1 MRSLSIPISA
11 AAGLGVV
18 AVLAALAQT
27 PAKVAAVRKA
37 PAAHRLT
44 ASAAVAKATPKTE
57 KTATKPAAAPVTA
70 ADAQA
75 QQDMIDQYCVMCH
88 SEALK
93 TAGVV
98 LEGLHIAH
106 VGDNTATWERVLRK
120 FGSGQMPPPGMPRP
134 DEATSAKFTAWLEN
148 QLDANALAH
157 PDPGAPAI
165 HRLNRLEYGNTI
177 RDLLGLE
184 VNASALLPGDD
195 SGYGFDNIGD
205 VLSVSPVLLEKYMAA
220 ARKIAQTAVGA
231 NDIPAEETEF
241 LVPFGTPTDV
251 RVSDDLPLGSRGGYA
266 VHYNFPEDAEYV
278 IRVTMAQ
285 GNDRGSRIDTR
296 LTLKAGPQII
306 GVSYGKES
314 PMPEQTGA
322 AFGRGGPV
330 GAGAGPGGPP
340 QKLDLRLNDVR
351 VKLLDPV
358 AGGQRNVF
366 SISVLGP
373 YNPTGPG
380 DTPSRK
386 KIFVCHPA
394 APAQDEACARQIF
407 TNLTRRAY
415 RRPVTAADVSPLM
428 GFYQRARKDG
438 SFDKGIEA
446 GVRAVLVSPNFLFR
460 EERDPATAK
469 PGSVFRLGDY
479 ELASRL
485 SYFLWS
491 SMPDEELFKLAANGT
506 LHQPAV
512 LDQQVRR
519 MLADDKS
526 KSLVTSFAG
535 QWLFLR
541 NVESDKKDKDIFPE
555 YDQTLRDDFKK
566 ETEMF
571 FGSVLQNDGSVL
583 DLLRANY
590 TFLNQKLADF
600 YGVPNVYGP
609 AFRKVVL
616 DDVNRRG
623 LLGQGSLLAV
633 TSYPNRT
640 SVVQRGKWILENL
653 LGTPPPPPPPDV
665 PALKPHGSDGKMT
678 LRQAMEQHRAN
689 PTCAVC
695 HSRMDPIGFALENFN
710 AIGKWRVLDDTGAK
724 IDSSGTLPGGVAF
737 NGPAG
742 LTKLLVTDKKMEFI
756 NTFTTK
762 LMTYAL
768 GRGVES
774 YDEPVIRSITRD
786 AAKDDF
792 RMSSLILGI
801 VHSAPF
807 QMRKAAED
815 VTLASKRD

>member
-1 MRSLSIPISA
+1 MRSLSLPISA
-11 AAGLGVV
+11 AAGVGVV

-27 PAKVAAVRKA
+27 PAKVAPVRKV
-37 PAAHRLT
+37 AATQSHT
-44 ASAAVAKATPKTE
+44 AAAGAAKATPQA
-57 KTATKPAAAPVTA
+57 TAKSGAAHASA
-70 ADAQA
+70 AGAQA

-98 LEGLHIAH
+98 LEGLHIDK

-120 FGSGQMPPPGMPRP
+120 FGSGQMPPPGLPRP
-134 DEATSAKFTAWLEN
+134 DEQTSAKFTAWLEN
-148 QLDANALAH
+148 QLDANAMAH

-177 RDLLGLE
+177 RDLLGLD
-184 VNASALLPGDD
+184 VDAAALLPGDD

-205 VLSVSPVLLEKYMAA
+205 VLSVSPVLLEKYMSA
-220 ARKIAQTAVGA
+220 ARKIATTAVGA
-231 NDIPAEETEF
+231 MDIPAEETEF
-241 LVPFGTPTDV
+241 VVPFGTPTDV
-251 RVSDDLPLGSRGGYA
+251 RVSEDLPLGSRGGYA
-266 VHYNFPEDAEYV
+266 VHYNFPLDAEYV

-285 GNDRGSRIDTR
+285 GNDRGSHIDTR
-296 LTLKAGPQII
+296 LPLKAGPQII
-306 GVSYGKES
+306 GVSYPKDS
-314 PMPEQTGA
+314 PKPEQTGA
-322 AFGRGGPV
+322 VVGRGGA
-330 GAGAGPGGPP
+330 AGAGGGAGIGGP
-340 QKLDLRLNDVR
+340 QKLDLRLDDVR

-358 AGGQRNVF
+358 AGGQRNVY

-394 APAQDEACARQIF
+394 TAAQDEACARQIF

-428 GFYQRARKDG
+428 GFYQRERKSG

-460 EERDPATAK
+460 EERDPPGVK
-469 PGSVFRLGDY
+469 PDAVFRLGDY

-526 KSLVTSFAG
+526 ESLVTSFAG

-541 NVESDKKDKDIFPE
+541 NVESDKKDHDVFPE

-566 ETEMF
+566 ETELF

-590 TFLNQKLADF
+590 TFLNERLADF

-609 AFRKVVL
+609 AFRKVTL
-616 DDVNRRG
+616 EDVNRRG

-710 AIGKWRVLDDTGAK
+710 GIGKWRVLDDTGAK

-742 LTKLLVTDKKMEFI
+742 LTRLLVTDKKMEFI

-786 AAKDDF
+786 AARDDF
-792 RMSSLILGI
+792 RMSTLILGI
-801 VHSAPF
+801 VHSSPF

-815 VTLASKRD
+815 VTLAKRD

>member
-1 MRSLSIPISA
+1 MKCSMRKSWLPIFVTA
-11 AAGLGVV
+11 GAGL

-27 PAKVAAVRKA
+27 PSKVAAVHKAA
-37 PAAHRLT
+37 PAHT
-44 ASAAVAKATPKTE
+44 VSKAVAKPASK
-57 KTATKPAAAPVTA
+57 AAAKPVA
-70 ADAQA
+70 AVDTHA
-75 QQDMIDQYCVMCH
+75 QQDLIDQYCVMCH

-98 LEGLHIAH
+98 LEGLPIDH
-106 VGDNTATWERVLRK
+106 VGDNTAIWERVLRK
-120 FGSGQMPPPGMPRP
+120 FGSGQMPPAGLPRP
-134 DEATSAKFTAWLEN
+134 DDATSAKFTSWLEG
-148 QLDANALAH
+148 QLNANAKAH
-157 PDPGAPAI
+157 PNPGAPAI

-184 VNASALLPGDD
+184 VDATALLPGDD
-195 SGYGFDNIGD
+195 SGYGFDNIAD

-220 ARKIAQTAVGA
+220 ARKIARVAVGA
-231 NDIPAEETEF
+231 MDIPAEETEF

-251 RVSDDLPLGSRGGYA
+251 RVSEDLPLGSRGGYA
-266 VHYNFPEDAEYV
+266 VHYNFPLDAEYV
-278 IRVTMAQ
+278 IRVTMSQ
-285 GNDRGSRIDTR
+285 GNDRGNHIDTR
-296 LTLKAGPQII
+296 VPLKAGPQVI
-306 GVSYGKES
+306 GVAYGKES

-322 AFGRGGPV
+322 AAGGRGGG

-340 QKLDLRLNDVR
+340 AKLDLRLNDVR
-351 VKLLDPV
+351 VKLLDVPP
-358 AGGQRNVF
+358 GGQRNVF

-380 DTPSRK
+380 ETPSRK

-394 APAQDEACARQIF
+394 AAAQEEACARQIF
-407 TNLTRRAY
+407 TSLTRRAY
-415 RRPVTAADVSPLM
+415 RRPVSTADVSPLM
-428 GFYQRARKDG
+428 GFYQQARQG
-438 SFDKGIEA
+438 ASFDKGIEA
-446 GVRAVLVSPNFLFR
+446 GVRAMLVSPNFLFR
-460 EERDPATAK
+460 EERDPGNVK
-469 PGSVFRLGDY
+469 PGSVYRLGDF

-491 SMPDEELFKLAANGT
+491 SMPDEELFHLAAKGT

-519 MLADDKS
+519 MLADQKS
-526 KSLVTSFAG
+526 KSLVTNFAG

-541 NVESDKKDKDIFPE
+541 NVKSDKKDKDVFPE
-555 YDQTLRDDFKK
+555 YDQALRDDFKT

-571 FGSVLQNDGSVL
+571 FGSVLRNDGSVL

-590 TFLNQKLADF
+590 TFLNEKLAEF
-600 YGVPNVYGP
+600 YGVPDVYGP
-609 AFRKVVL
+609 AFRKVVVE
-616 DDVNRRG
+616 DVNRRG
-623 LLGQGSLLAV
+623 LLGQGSLLSV

-665 PALKPHGSDGKMT
+665 PALQPHGSNGKMT

-710 AIGKWRVLDDTGAK
+710 GIGKWRVLDDTGAK
-724 IDSSGTLPGGVAF
+724 IDSSGTLPGGTAF

-742 LTKLLVTDKKMEFI
+742 LTKLLVTDKKSEFI
-756 NTFTTK
+756 GTFTRK

-786 AAKDDF
+786 AARDDY
-792 RMSSLILGI
+792 RMSSLIMGI

-807 QMRKAAED
+807 EMRKAAED
-815 VTLASKRD
+815 

>member
-1 MRSLSIPISA
+1 
-11 AAGLGVV
+11 
-18 AVLAALAQT
+18 
-27 PAKVAAVRKA
+27 
-37 PAAHRLT
+37 
-44 ASAAVAKATPKTE
+44 
-57 KTATKPAAAPVTA
+57 
-70 ADAQA
+70 
-75 QQDMIDQYCVMCH
+75 MIDQYCVMCH

-98 LEGLHIAH
+98 LEGLHIDH
-106 VGDNTATWERVLRK
+106 VGENTGTWERVLRK

-134 DEATSAKFTAWLEN
+134 DEQTSAKFTSWLEN
-148 QLDANALAH
+148 QLDANAMAH

-165 HRLNRLEYGNTI
+165 HRLNRLEYGNTV

-184 VNASALLPGDD
+184 VDANALLPGDD
-195 SGYGFDNIGD
+195 SGYGFDNIAD

-220 ARKIAQTAVGA
+220 ARKIARTAVGVM
-231 NDIPAEETEF
+231 DIPAEETEF

-251 RVSDDLPLGSRGGYA
+251 RVSEDLPLGSRGGYA
-266 VHYNFPEDAEYV
+266 VHYNFPLDAEYV

-285 GNDRGSRIDTR
+285 GNDRGGRIDTR
-296 LTLKAGPQII
+296 LPLKAGPQVI

-322 AFGRGGPV
+322 APGRGGAPP
-330 GAGAGPGGPP
+330 AGAGPGGPP
-340 QKLDLRLNDVR
+340 PKLDLRLNDVR
-351 VKLLDPV
+351 VKLLEPV

-386 KIFVCHPA
+386 KIFVCHPT
-394 APAQDEACARQIF
+394 APAQEEACARQIF

-415 RRPVTAADVSPLM
+415 RRPVTPADVSPLM

-438 SFDKGIEA
+438 SFDQGIEA

-460 EERDPATAK
+460 EERDPANAK
-469 PGSVFRLGDY
+469 PGSVYRLGDF

-491 SMPDEELFKLAANGT
+491 SMPDEELFKLAAKGT

-519 MLADDKS
+519 MLEDDKS

-541 NVESDKKDKDIFPE
+541 NVMSDKKDKEIFPE
-555 YDQTLRDDFKK
+555 YDQALRDDFKK

-590 TFLNQKLADF
+590 TFLNEKLADF

-609 AFRKVVL
+609 AFRKVTL
-616 DDVNRRG
+616 EDVNRRG

-710 AIGKWRVLDDTGAK
+710 GIGKWRVLDDTGAK
-724 IDSSGTLPGGVAF
+724 IDSSGTLPGGTTF

-756 NTFTTK
+756 STFTHK

-774 YDEPVIRSITRD
+774 YDEPVVRSITRD

-815 VTLASKRD
+815 VTLAKRD